1 MSSKPITR
9 YFYRIFTEDLGLNE
23 SLAQYLNLLIN
34 LVFTFLLAYIIYKV
48 LRVFGER
55 VVNKIAAK
63 SKTHF
68 DDYLVKNKTFLH
80 ISNLIT
86 INFISVLTPSI
97 LVDFSEAEIYAEKLV
112 SLLSVVFIIALLR
125 SILLTFKDFLK
136 TMKAFKDKPVES
148 YIQVFMIVVWLI
160 GIVVIFSIITDRSLT
175 KLFTGLGALS
185 AVLLLVFKDTILGF
199 VASIQVSVNDTVR
212 IGDWI
217 SMEKYGADG
226 DVFEINLAS
235 VKVRNFDNT
244 ITTIPTYYLISDSF
258 KNWRGMSQ
266 SGGRRIKRAVLIKAE
281 SIQFLNKNEIEEF
294 KKIQLITNY
303 VGQRSSE
310 INEHNNRIKADK
322 SVLINGRNLTNFGMF
337 RKYVDEYLKQHPAI
351 NKDMMVMSRQLAP
364 SPEGVPLEIYAFSKD
379 KIWKNYEHIMA
390 DIFDHILAA
399 VPYFKLEVF
408 EYPTGK
414 DFSKD
419 FKTKLKEI
427 NS

>member
-1 MSSKPITR
+1 MDSKQITR
-9 YFYRIFTEDLGLNE
+9 YFYRVFTEDLELNT
-23 SLAQYLNLLIN
+23 SLAEYLNLIIN
-34 LVFTFLLAYIIYKV
+34 LIFTFVIAFIIYKV
-48 LRVFGER
+48 LRVFAER
-55 VVNKIAAK
+55 VVSKLAAK

-68 DDYLVKNKTFLH
+68 DDFLIENKTFLH
-80 ISNLIT
+80 LSNLIT
-86 INFISVLTPSI
+86 INFISILIPQI
-97 LVDFSEAEIYAEKLV
+97 LVDFPSAEIYAEKFV
-112 SLLSVVFIIALLR
+112 NVITVFLIIALLR

-136 TMKAFKDKPVES
+136 TIKAFKDKPVES

-160 GIVVIFSIITDRSLT
+160 GIVVVFSIVTDRSLT

-217 SMEKYGADG
+217 TMEKYGADG

-266 SGGRRIKRAVLIKAE
+266 SGGRRIKRAVLIKAH
-281 SIQFLNKNEIEEF
+281 SIQFLNPDEIEAF
-294 KKIQLITNY
+294 KQIQLISDY
-303 VGQRSSE
+303 VEHRSAE
-310 INEHNNRIKADK
+310 VNKHNEDINADK

-337 RKYVDEYLKQHPAI
+337 RKYIDEYLKQHPAT
-351 NKDMMVMSRQLAP
+351 NKEMMIMTRQLAP
-364 SPEGVPLEIYAFSKD
+364 TPTGIPLEIYTFSRD
-379 KIWKNYEHIMA
+379 KVWKNYEHIMA

-399 VPYFKLEVF
+399 IPYFKLEAF
-408 EYPTGK
+408 EYPTGN
-414 DFSKD
+414 D
-419 FKTKLKEI
+419 FKNEI
-427 NS
+427 SK

>member
-1 MSSKPITR
+1 METKVLTR
-9 YFYRIFTEDLGLNE
+9 YFYRLFKEEFELQE
-23 SLAQYLNLLIN
+23 QLAIYLNLLIN
-34 LVFTFLLAYIIYKV
+34 IIVTLLLAYVIFKV
-48 LRVFGER
+48 LRVFSEN
-55 VVNKIAAK
+55 VVHRLASK
-63 SKTHF
+63 SKTQF
-68 DDYLVKNKTFLH
+68 DDFLVKNKTFLH
-80 ISNLIT
+80 LSNLLT
-86 INFISVLTPSI
+86 VNFISFLIPFI
-97 LVDFSEAEIYAEKLV
+97 LVDFPSFEVYAEKLV
-112 SLLSVVFIIALLR
+112 GLLTVVFVITLLR

-136 TMKAFKDKPVES
+136 TIESLKDKPVES

-160 GIVVIFSIITDRSLT
+160 GIVIIFSIITDRSLT

-212 IGDWI
+212 LGDWI
-217 SMEKYGADG
+217 TMEKYGADG

-266 SGGRRIKRAVLIKAE
+266 SGGRRIKRAVLIKAS
-281 SIQFLNKNEIEEF
+281 SIQFLNPDEISEF
-294 KKIQLITNY
+294 KNIQLISDY
-303 VGQRSSE
+303 VNKRSSE
-310 INEHNNRIKADK
+310 INSHNERLNADK

-337 RKYVDEYLKQHPAI
+337 RKYVDEYINQHQAV

-364 SPEGVPLEIYAFSKD
+364 TPNGIPLEIYAFSQD

-390 DIFDHILAA
+390 DLFDHILASI
-399 VPYFKLEVF
+399 PYFKLEVF

-414 DFSKD
+414 DLHI
-419 FKTKLKEI
+419 KLNK
-427 NS
+427 